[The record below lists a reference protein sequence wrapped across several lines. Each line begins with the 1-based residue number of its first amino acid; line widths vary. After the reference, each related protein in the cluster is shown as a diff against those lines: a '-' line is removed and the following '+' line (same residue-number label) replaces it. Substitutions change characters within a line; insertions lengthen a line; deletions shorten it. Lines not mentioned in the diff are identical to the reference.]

1 MGPIGGRVA
10 AMKVPFPVEAAFLN
24 VRDHGAV
31 GDGVADET
39 EALQS
44 AIDGAHQQGGGIVS
58 VPAGY

>member
-1 MGPIGGRVA
+1 
-10 AMKVPFPVEAAFLN
+10 MKVPFPVEAAFLN